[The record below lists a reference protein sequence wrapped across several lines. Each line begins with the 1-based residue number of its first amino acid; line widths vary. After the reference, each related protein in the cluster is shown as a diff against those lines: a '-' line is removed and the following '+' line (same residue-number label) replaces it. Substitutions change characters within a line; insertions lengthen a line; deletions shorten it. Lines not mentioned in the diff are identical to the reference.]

1 MYKIIFND
9 DTEFIGG
16 EYNNSKWNE
25 IPNKPIKKISYNLLN
40 HTIIFEEYEAY
51 NHLVEKVQFILNNNQ
66 AAIGKIFLMAKKNNI
81 VYTIIFD
88 LFNKKIYQE
97 TYEFGR
103 EYYGGSTSGWKQGIL
118 SENPTYKII

>member
-51 NHLVEKVQFILNNNQ
+51 NHLVEKIQFILNNNQ
-66 AAIGKIFLMAKKNNI
+66 TAISKIFLMAKKNNI

-97 TYEFGR
+97 TYEFGE
-103 EYYGGSTSGWKQGIL
+103 EYYGKSTSGWKQGIL
-118 SENPTYKII
+118 SENLTYKII

>member
-97 TYEFGR
+97 TYEFGK

-118 SENPTYKII
+118 SENPIYKIN